1 MGKRGRRSGGGG
13 RLLREGDTN
22 VFGEVARKLP
32 VAQLPINKDIGLQ
45 VLRQGCH

>member
-22 VFGEVARKLP
+22 VFGEVVKKLP